1 MPVGPFGIYDL
12 IGIDLIYHIVEK
24 SSRKAWFV
32 PELRRV
38 KAYLKGFVDAGK
50 LGRKTGEGFY
60 KYPNPAFAQPGFV
73 DGEAE

>member
-1 MPVGPFGIYDL
+1 M
-12 IGIDLIYHIVEK
+12 EK